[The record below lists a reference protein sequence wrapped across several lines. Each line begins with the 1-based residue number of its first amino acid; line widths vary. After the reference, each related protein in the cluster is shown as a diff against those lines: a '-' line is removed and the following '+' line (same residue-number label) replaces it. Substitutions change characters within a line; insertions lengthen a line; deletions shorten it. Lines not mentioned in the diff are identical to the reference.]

1 MKCAREMSNLIQET
15 REQLL
20 LTATQ
25 NTSKMAEHILNAF
38 ALQITNEHNL
48 TPSYSFYIA
57 QISRTDSPN
66 FINQIYT
73 NKYGR
78 LDSYSGTV
86 YHYAALI
93 DILTNLHYTITIQ
106 EKAYCYLG
114 RDVTKLTISI
124 PSSLPCD

>member
-1 MKCAREMSNLIQET
+1 MKCAKEMSNLIQET

-20 LTATQ
+20 LTAIQ
-25 NTSKMAEHILNAF
+25 NTSKMVERILDDF
-38 ALQITNEHNL
+38 ASQITNEHNL

-57 QISRTDSPN
+57 QISRTDSLN
-66 FINQIYT
+66 FINRLYT

-78 LDSYSGTV
+78 LNGYSSTV

-93 DILTNLHYTITIQ
+93 DILTNLHYTVTIQ
-106 EKAYCYLG
+106 EKACCYLD
-114 RDVTKLTISI
+114 RDVIKLTISI

>member
-1 MKCAREMSNLIQET
+1 MKCAKEMSNLIQET

-20 LTATQ
+20 LTAIQ
-25 NTSKMAEHILNAF
+25 NTSKMAEHILNGF
-38 ALQITNEHNL
+38 ASQIANDHNL

-57 QISRTDSPN
+57 QISRTDDLN
-66 FINQIYT
+66 FINQLYT
-73 NKYGR
+73 NKYDR
-78 LDSYSGTV
+78 LNGYSGTV

-93 DILTNLHYTITIQ
+93 DILTSLHYTITIQ
-106 EKAYCYLG
+106 EKACCYLD